1 MKTAESPFEINWP
14 LILII
19 CVFCPK
25 IRLDNDFKTIAE
37 TTNFMNGANIA
48 DIDAISADIVD
59 NTNVIT
65 QNSANI
71 AAISDDIAK
80 LNAGT
85 PQ

>member
-1 MKTAESPFEINWP
+1 
-14 LILII
+14 
-19 CVFCPK
+19 
-25 IRLDNDFKTIAE
+25 
-37 TTNFMNGANIA
+37 MNGANIA